1 MGNRLGRKKKAK
13 LNLGLDDG
21 VFVRMALG
29 LEKLIVTCLF
39 FFFFFAGGVCQINT
53 GEALE
58 S

>member
-29 LEKLIVTCLF
+29 LTFL
-39 FFFFFAGGVCQINT
+39 FFFAGGVCQINT